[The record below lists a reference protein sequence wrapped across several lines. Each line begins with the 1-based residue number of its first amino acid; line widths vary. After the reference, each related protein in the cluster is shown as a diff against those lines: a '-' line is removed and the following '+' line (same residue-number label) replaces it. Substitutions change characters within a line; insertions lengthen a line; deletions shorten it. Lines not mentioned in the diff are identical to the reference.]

1 MQAKAVIFD
10 IDGVLIDSYAAHLQ
24 SWQAVARGY
33 GQQMTESDFATTF
46 GQTSREIIRT
56 LWGNAALNAK
66 QIADFDAEKEVAFRE
81 LVATD
86 YPWMPGAKNL
96 LAALHE
102 ADFRLAFGSSGPPE
116 NVELALQQL
125 DRRDWIGATV
135 TGADVMR
142 GKPDPEV
149 FQLAA
154 QRLAVAPSNCVV
166 IEDACAGIMAANTAS
181 MLSVALVSTGHTR
194 DEYTKADYVIE
205 QLSQISPELIETWI
219 DAQG

>member
-24 SWQAVARGY
+24 SWQAVARRY
-33 GQQMTESDFATTF
+33 GQQMTESDFAATF
-46 GQTSREIIRT
+46 GQTSREIIHA
-56 LWGNAALNAK
+56 LWGDAAFNAA
-66 QIADFDAEKEVAFRE
+66 QIADFDVGKEAAFRE
-81 LVATD
+81 LVAAD
-86 YPWMPGAKNL
+86 YPWMPGAKDL

-125 DRRDWIGATV
+125 DRCDWIGTTV
-135 TGADVMR
+135 SGADVVR
-142 GKPDPEV
+142 GKPHPEV

-166 IEDACAGIMAANTAS
+166 IEDARAGIEAANAAG
-181 MLSVALVSTGHTR
+181 MLSVALISTGHTR
-194 DEYTKADYVIE
+194 SEYKEADHVIE
-205 QLSQISPELIETWI
+205 QLTQISPELIGTWI
-219 DAQG
+219 DVRD